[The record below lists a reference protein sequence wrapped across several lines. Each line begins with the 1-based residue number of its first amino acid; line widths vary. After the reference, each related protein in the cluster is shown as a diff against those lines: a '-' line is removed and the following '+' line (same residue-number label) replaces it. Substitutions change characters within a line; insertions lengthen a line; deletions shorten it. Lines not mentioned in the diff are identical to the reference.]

1 MCTVCIDCKLLLL
14 QEPGVRLTGWEA
26 HRVGQLLHKQGTV
39 PVYKQGCESSIRILL
54 IRNFFLDP
62 ELCVSNPDPEKNDD
76 KTDTGTYIIKKK
88 FV

>member
-39 PVYKQGCESSIRILL
+39 PVYKQ
-54 IRNFFLDP
+54 DP
-62 ELCVSNPDPEKNDD
+62 ELFVSNPDPEKNDD
-76 KTDTGTYIIKKK
+76 KNR
-88 FV
+88 